1 MTALTVFALQRA
13 LKQINA
19 DAEAVNSPRGSE
31 VVLDKDTSGVPGTP
45 PIVETIFKKID
56 QCPVFVPDLT
66 L

>member
-19 DAEAVNSPRGSE
+19 DAEVVNSPRGSE

-56 QCPVFVPDLT
+56 
-66 L
+66 